1 MGNYLLD
8 SDNLSS
14 CWDCVRDYRGGKIMF
29 ENVKVGDSLY
39 DVCFGW
45 GRVKA
50 INCLDYS
57 DKAHFIEVDFTNMKK
72 FTYSKKGINLDL
84 GCANQTLFW
93 DEVKI
98 EAPEKA
104 FNLEEELRKL
114 EVIEFSFDENSYLL
128 FYDNE
133 ENSICYDCTAHL
145 DIPFVNYFTSRSIYD
160 FMDKIKDKNITR
172 EQFFSAYKKVFGG
185 SND

>member
-45 GRVKA
+45 GRVKS
-50 INCLDYS
+50 INRLDYS

-72 FTYSKKGINLDL
+72 FTYSKKGKNLDL
-84 GCANQTLFW
+84 GCTNQTLFW
-93 DEVKI
+93 DEVKF
-98 EAPEKA
+98 EVPEIP
-104 FNLEEELRKL
+104 FSLEDELRKL
-114 EVIEFSFDENSYLL
+114 EIVEFTKREKNFFLWW
-128 FYDNE
+128 DNNEKEIHIDYYRNFEFPINKYFSE
-133 ENSICYDCTAHL
+133 ESINK
-145 DIPFVNYFTSRSIYD
+145 FEESIS
-160 FMDKIKDKNITR
+160 DKKITK
-172 EQFFSAYKKVFGG
+172 EEFFEAYKNVFFGG
-185 SND
+185 ID